1 MFCGIH
7 ASGYSV
13 ANGTLDN
20 MCFVEAI
27 GIIPHVLF
35 LIAALPILLLGY
47 GTVNINHSSWLH
59 YPGHS
64 LRWSL
69 TVLLLFIL
77 SCEIAE
83 GLLSDLHSTASY
95 LQLYIPSGVTFVAT
109 LVTAVYYH
117 NVEMSNFPKLLLLL
131 LGYWVIAIIMRILKL
146 WNLYVQG
153 LNAAHLRLDLNWL
166 IVAIYFL
173 YICIEVNFL
182 LQKRY
187 AFFKESKG
195 LDIKGDL
202 QQQDMHFHQPYVN
215 LLSKVTYWWMNKLM
229 VQGYRQPISMD
240 NLGQLPT
247 QHKAQANL
255 ERFKNVYKKEK
266 DRAAKEG
273 QTPSIWK
280 CFFKAFGL
288 SIVYSSIF
296 RYIGDLLGFIG
307 PLCVAGIVKFLVEIR
322 QGNISF
328 HASQQVKE
336 HYFVS
341 LEEFMENGFILAY
354 LLFMAT
360 LLQHTLMEMSYYL
373 AIKEGINLK
382 AGITGLI
389 YEKTLR
395 MSSWSLSNGDWSIE
409 QIINLM
415 SVDANQIMLFVWFC
429 PHLWAMPVQVVIAM
443 VMLYYQMGY
452 PAVIGAAII
461 VILCPVQYLVARQ
474 MTHMQKDTMDHSED
488 RFKKFNEMLKGIR
501 LLKLYSWESIFCT
514 LVDRARNREISSMRK
529 SSVYLVISLFLTAAT
544 PIIATVVTF
553 SIHHYMSDEALTAGR
568 TFATLVL
575 FNILVVPLFNFPMV
589 VVAMVNAI
597 MSAKRLRPFLDIP
610 EVDRGFYLTGE
621 DEQEDAKDVL
631 ITLLRMSGIHMKSIK
646 RQKSAKMVPEN
657 FVLEVTNGHFA
668 WDLSSDAP
676 TTTLYDINF
685 KVPRG
690 AMTLVIGPHD
700 SGKTSLVNAILGE
713 MKLLAGDVSWCLEK
727 NRVSFHAQ
735 KGWLFNANLRDNII
749 FGQPFNQARYDR
761 VISACSL
768 QADID
773 ILPEGDQT
781 EIGERGIWLTPGQ
794 KRRVSVARALYYSSD
809 IVILDDPLSF
819 LDVHEG
825 SHMMQEGIL
834 GMLREESRTII
845 LVTHKLEYLKEA
857 DNILV
862 MRDGHVTHQGTFGE
876 ITTEDPSLYQMWKNT
891 ISTQAQ
897 QEEEQRRKDQRGLE
911 KKYLRRQATKT
922 HHKDEEISDDDHKV
936 HHDVVSIV
944 DVPIKKKG
952 QEDKDSGK
960 GSSMSSQ
967 DLLSSPNEAEKK
979 KMAKDLMS
987 VPMSAYM
994 TYLLA
999 GGVLWVVILLLV
1011 SILKHGVMVAGDFWL
1026 ADWSSLWIDG
1036 TALTEDEWHYYIYGY
1051 VGLSL
1056 SGIFMAFLASIIIVL
1071 TGVQAGKNLHKKM
1084 LRRIILA
1091 PMRWFDTT
1099 PYGRILSRF
1108 SSDTATIDQQLPT
1121 TAESLIRTFLMCTA
1135 ALLVNAIV
1143 TPYFLIPA
1151 AVILFGFYLLQKFFI
1166 QSSRELQHLDILTKS
1181 PVLYHFS
1188 ETLRGLSTVRAYR
1201 DEKRFQQKL
1210 NDQIDQNTLAF
1221 LFLNTANRWLGVR
1234 LDYLGAF
1241 VVLWAAMCSLTAA
1254 VYSDIPVGLVGLA
1267 LTYALMVSTYLNW
1280 GVRNIAD
1287 IEMQMDAVHMV
1298 STFSEMPIEPY
1309 RKDEGN
1315 VEPHREWPGHGE
1327 IVLENLS
1334 TRYAPDLPAVL
1345 REVDLRIK
1353 PGEKVG
1359 ICGKTGSGKSSLSMA
1374 LFRMIDNFQGKIVI
1388 DGIDIADVPLNTLRS
1403 RLTIIPQD
1411 PILFSGT
1418 IRFNLDPA
1426 GQYNDK
1432 ELWDAV
1438 EIAQLKPLVVSFPE
1452 GLDTAV
1458 REGGS
1463 NFSIGQRQ
1471 LFCLARAFV
1480 RKSRVLVMD
1489 EATAL
1494 VDMET
1499 EAMLH
1504 RVVKNSFTNCTV
1516 ITIAH
1521 RVPNILECD
1530 RVLVFGGGRIVENN
1544 KPSVLLEQEDSIFT
1558 SMVKANL

>member
-1 MFCGIH
+1 MFCGNQ

-69 TVLLLFIL
+69 TVLLLFFL

-83 GLLSDLHSTASY
+83 GLLSDMHSTASY

-153 LNAAHLRLDLNWL
+153 LNALHLRLDLNWL

-173 YICIEVNFL
+173 YICIEINFL
-182 LQKRY
+182 VQKRY
-187 AFFKESKG
+187 AFFKPPSKG
-195 LDIKGDL
+195 LDIPEDL

-240 NLGQLPT
+240 NLGQLPM

-266 DRAAKEG
+266 ERAAKAG

-280 CFFKAFGL
+280 CFFKAFGVP
-288 SIVYSSIF
+288 IVYSSIF
-296 RYIGDLLGFIG
+296 RYLGDLLGFIG
-307 PLCVAGIVKFLVEIR
+307 PLCVAGIVKFL
-322 QGNISF
+322 
-328 HASQQVKE
+328 E

-360 LLQHTLMEMSYYL
+360 LLQHTFLEMSYYL

-382 AGITGLI
+382 AGIVGLV

-461 VILCPVQYLVARQ
+461 VVLCPVQYLVARQ
-474 MTHMQKDTMDHSED
+474 MTHMQKDTMDYSED

-501 LLKLYSWESIFCT
+501 LLKLYSWEGIFCK

-529 SSVYLVISLFLTAAT
+529 SSIYLVISLFLTAAT

-621 DEQEDAKDVL
+621 DEHEDAQDVL

-646 RQKSAKMVPEN
+646 RQKSGKMVPDN

-690 AMTLVIGPHD
+690 ALTLVIGPNAG
-700 SGKTSLVNAILGE
+700 GKTSLVNAILGE
-713 MKLLAGDVSWCLEK
+713 MKLLAGDVAWCLEK
-727 NRVSFHAQ
+727 NKVSFHAQ
-735 KGWLFNANLRDNII
+735 KGWLFNARLRDNIV

-773 ILPEGDQT
+773 ILPQGDQT

-794 KRRVSVARALYYSSD
+794 KRRVSVARAIYYSSD

-834 GMLREESRTII
+834 GMLREENRTVI

-862 MRDGHVTHQGTFGE
+862 MRDGHVTHQGTFSE

-891 ISTQAQ
+891 ISSQAQ
-897 QEEEQRRKDQRGLE
+897 QEEEERRKDQRGLE

-922 HHKDEEISDDDHKV
+922 HHKEEEDLSDEE
-936 HHDVVSIV
+936 
-944 DVPIKKKG
+944 KK
-952 QEDKDSGK
+952 
-960 GSSMSSQ
+960 
-967 DLLSSPNEAEKK
+967 
-979 KMAKDLMS
+979 
-987 VPMSAYM
+987 
-994 TYLLA
+994 
-999 GGVLWVVILLLV
+999 
-1011 SILKHGVMVAGDFWL
+1011 
-1026 ADWSSLWIDG
+1026 
-1036 TALTEDEWHYYIYGY
+1036 ALTEDEWHYYIYGY

-1056 SGIFMAFLASIIIVL
+1056 SGIFLAFLASVIIVL
-1071 TGVQAGKNLHKKM
+1071 AGVQAGKNLHKKM

-1121 TAESLIRTFLMCTA
+1121 TAESLIRTFLLCVA

-1151 AVILFGFYLLQKFFI
+1151 AVILLGFYLLQKFFI

-1181 PVLYHFS
+1181 PILYHFS

-1241 VVLWAAMCSLTAA
+1241 VVLWAAMCSLAVA
-1254 VYSDIPVGLVGLA
+1254 VYSDLPVGLVGLA

-1309 RKDEGN
+1309 RKAEGN
-1315 VEPHREWPGHGE
+1315 VEPHREWPGRGE
-1327 IVLENLS
+1327 IVLEHLS

-1345 REVDLRIK
+1345 KEVDLRIK
-1353 PGEKVG
+1353 PGENVG

-1388 DGIDIADVPLNTLRS
+1388 DGIDISDVPLSTLRS

-1499 EAMLH
+1499 EAVLH
-1504 RVVKNSFTNCTV
+1504 RVVKTAFTSCTV

-1521 RVPNILECD
+1521 RVENILECD

-1544 KPSVLLEQEDSIFT
+1544 KPSVLLQQEDSIF
-1558 SMVKANL
+1558 SSLVKANL

>member
-1 MFCGIH
+1 MFCGNQ

-69 TVLLLFIL
+69 TVLLLFFL

-83 GLLSDLHSTASY
+83 GLLSDMHSTASY

-146 WNLYVQG
+146 WNLY
-153 LNAAHLRLDLNWL
+153 
-166 IVAIYFL
+166 
-173 YICIEVNFL
+173 
-182 LQKRY
+182 RY
-187 AFFKESKG
+187 AFFKPPSKG
-195 LDIKGDL
+195 LDIPEDL

-240 NLGQLPT
+240 NLGQLPM

-266 DRAAKEG
+266 ERAAKAG

-280 CFFKAFGL
+280 CFFKAFGVP
-288 SIVYSSIF
+288 IVYSSIF
-296 RYIGDLLGFIG
+296 RYLGDLLGFIG

-322 QGNISF
+322 QGTISF
-328 HASQQVKE
+328 HESQQVKE

-360 LLQHTLMEMSYYL
+360 LLQHTFLEMSYYL

-382 AGITGLI
+382 AGIVGLV

-461 VILCPVQYLVARQ
+461 VVLCPVQYLVARQ
-474 MTHMQKDTMDHSED
+474 MTHMQKDTMDYSED

-501 LLKLYSWESIFCT
+501 LLKLYSWEGIFCK

-529 SSVYLVISLFLTAAT
+529 SSIYLVISLFLTAAT

-621 DEQEDAKDVL
+621 DEHEDAQDVL

-646 RQKSAKMVPEN
+646 RQKSGKMVPDN

-690 AMTLVIGPHD
+690 ALTLVIGPNAG
-700 SGKTSLVNAILGE
+700 GKTSLVNAILGE
-713 MKLLAGDVSWCLEK
+713 MKLLAGDVAWCLEK
-727 NRVSFHAQ
+727 NKVSFHAQ
-735 KGWLFNANLRDNII
+735 KGWLFNARLRDNIV

-773 ILPEGDQT
+773 ILPQGDQT

-794 KRRVSVARALYYSSD
+794 KRRVSVARAIYYSSD

-834 GMLREESRTII
+834 GMLREENRTVI

-862 MRDGHVTHQGTFGE
+862 MRDGHVTHQGTFSE

-891 ISTQAQ
+891 ISSQAQ
-897 QEEEQRRKDQRGLE
+897 QEEEERRKDQRGLE

-922 HHKDEEISDDDHKV
+922 HHKEEEDLSDEE
-936 HHDVVSIV
+936 
-944 DVPIKKKG
+944 KK
-952 QEDKDSGK
+952 
-960 GSSMSSQ
+960 
-967 DLLSSPNEAEKK
+967 
-979 KMAKDLMS
+979 
-987 VPMSAYM
+987 
-994 TYLLA
+994 
-999 GGVLWVVILLLV
+999 
-1011 SILKHGVMVAGDFWL
+1011 
-1026 ADWSSLWIDG
+1026 
-1036 TALTEDEWHYYIYGY
+1036 ALTEDEWHYYIYGY

-1056 SGIFMAFLASIIIVL
+1056 SGIFLAFLASIIIVL
-1071 TGVQAGKNLHKKM
+1071 AGVQAGKNLHKKM

-1121 TAESLIRTFLMCTA
+1121 TAESLIRTFLLCVA

-1151 AVILFGFYLLQKFFI
+1151 AVILLGFYLLQKFFI

-1181 PVLYHFS
+1181 PILYHFS

-1241 VVLWAAMCSLTAA
+1241 VVLWAAMCSLAVA
-1254 VYSDIPVGLVGLA
+1254 VYSDLPVGLVGLA

-1309 RKDEGN
+1309 RKAEGN
-1315 VEPHREWPGHGE
+1315 VEPHREWPGRGE
-1327 IVLENLS
+1327 IVLEHLS

-1345 REVDLRIK
+1345 KEVDLRIK
-1353 PGEKVG
+1353 PGENVG

-1388 DGIDIADVPLNTLRS
+1388 DGIDISDVPLSTLRS

-1499 EAMLH
+1499 EAVLH
-1504 RVVKNSFTNCTV
+1504 RVVKTAFTSCTV

-1521 RVPNILECD
+1521 RVENILECD

-1544 KPSVLLEQEDSIFT
+1544 KPSVLLQQEDSIF
-1558 SMVKANL
+1558 SSLVKANL

>member
-1 MFCGIH
+1 MG
-7 ASGYSV
+7 
-13 ANGTLDN
+13 N
-20 MCFVEAI
+20 
-27 GIIPHVLF
+27 
-35 LIAALPILLLGY
+35 
-47 GTVNINHSSWLH
+47 
-59 YPGHS
+59 
-64 LRWSL
+64 
-69 TVLLLFIL
+69 
-77 SCEIAE
+77 
-83 GLLSDLHSTASY
+83 
-95 LQLYIPSGVTFVAT
+95 
-109 LVTAVYYH
+109 
-117 NVEMSNFPKLLLLL
+117 
-131 LGYWVIAIIMRILKL
+131 
-146 WNLYVQG
+146 QG
-153 LNAAHLRLDLNWL
+153 
-166 IVAIYFL
+166 
-173 YICIEVNFL
+173 
-182 LQKRY
+182 K
-187 AFFKESKG
+187 
-195 LDIKGDL
+195 
-202 QQQDMHFHQPYVN
+202 
-215 LLSKVTYWWMNKLM
+215 
-229 VQGYRQPISMD
+229 
-240 NLGQLPT
+240 LPT

-266 DRAAKEG
+266 ERAAKAG

-280 CFFKAFGL
+280 CFFKAFGQ

-328 HASQQVKE
+328 HESQQVKE

-360 LLQHTLMEMSYYL
+360 ILQHTLMEMSYYL

-382 AGITGLI
+382 AGITGLV

-452 PAVIGAAII
+452 PAVIGASII

-529 SSVYLVISLFLTAAT
+529 SSVYLVFSLFLTAAT

-646 RQKSAKMVPEN
+646 RQKSCKMVPEN

-676 TTTLYDINF
+676 TTALYDINF

-690 AMTLVIGPHD
+690 AMTVVIGPNA
-700 SGKTSLVNAILGE
+700 SGKTSLINAILGE
-713 MKLLAGDVSWCLEK
+713 MKLLAGDVAWCLEK
-727 NRVSFHAQ
+727 NKVSFHAQ
-735 KGWLFNANLRDNII
+735 KGWLFNAKLRDNIL
-749 FGQPFNQARYDR
+749 FGQLFDQARYDR

-794 KRRVSVARALYYSSD
+794 KRRVSVARALYNSSD

-834 GMLREESRTII
+834 GMLREENRTIV

-862 MRDGHVTHQGTFGE
+862 MRDGHVTHQGTFSE

-897 QEEEQRRKDQRGLE
+897 QEEEERRKDQRGLE

-922 HHKDEEISDDDHKV
+922 THKEE
-936 HHDVVSIV
+936 
-944 DVPIKKKG
+944 
-952 QEDKDSGK
+952 E
-960 GSSMSSQ
+960 
-967 DLLSSPNEAEKK
+967 LSEEAEKQ

-987 VPMSAYM
+987 VPMSAYL

-1026 ADWSSLWIDG
+1026 ADWSSLWMDG
-1036 TALTEDEWHYYIYGY
+1036 TPLTEEEWHYYIYGY

-1056 SGIFMAFLASIIIVL
+1056 SGIFLACLASIIIVL

-1121 TAESLIRTFLMCTA
+1121 TVESLIRTFLMCTA

-1234 LDYLGAF
+1234 LDYLGAC
-1241 VVLWAAMCSLTAA
+1241 VVLWAAMCSLAVA
-1254 VYSDIPVGLVGLA
+1254 VYSDLPVGLVGLA

-1309 RKDEGN
+1309 RKAEGN
-1315 VEPHREWPGHGE
+1315 VEPHREWPGQGE
-1327 IVLENLS
+1327 IVLEHLS

-1345 REVDLRIK
+1345 KEVDLRIK

-1426 GQYNDK
+1426 GMYNDK

-1530 RVLVFGGGRIVENN
+1530 RVLVFGGGKIVEND
-1544 KPSVLLEQEDSIFT
+1544 KPSVLLQQEDSIFT

>member
-1 MFCGIH
+1 M
-7 ASGYSV
+7 
-13 ANGTLDN
+13 
-20 MCFVEAI
+20 
-27 GIIPHVLF
+27 
-35 LIAALPILLLGY
+35 
-47 GTVNINHSSWLH
+47 
-59 YPGHS
+59 
-64 LRWSL
+64 
-69 TVLLLFIL
+69 
-77 SCEIAE
+77 
-83 GLLSDLHSTASY
+83 HSTASY

-131 LGYWVIAIIMRILKL
+131 LGYWVIAIIMRVLKL

-153 LNAAHLRLDLNWL
+153 LNAGHLRLDLNWL
-166 IVAIYFL
+166 IVAIYFM
-173 YICIEVNFL
+173 YICIEVNHL
-182 LQKRY
+182 IQKKY
-187 AFFKESKG
+187 AFFKQSPKG
-195 LDIKGDL
+195 ADIPDDL

-240 NLGQLPT
+240 NLGKLPT

-266 DRAAKEG
+266 ERAAKAG

-280 CFFKAFGL
+280 CFFKAFGQ

-328 HASQQVKE
+328 HESQQVKE

-360 LLQHTLMEMSYYL
+360 ILQHTLMEMSYYL

-382 AGITGLI
+382 AGITGLV

-452 PAVIGAAII
+452 PAVIGASII

-529 SSVYLVISLFLTAAT
+529 SSVYLVFSLFLTAAT

-646 RQKSAKMVPEN
+646 RQKSCKMVPEN

-676 TTTLYDINF
+676 TTALYDINF

-690 AMTLVIGPHD
+690 AMTVVIGPNA
-700 SGKTSLVNAILGE
+700 SGKTSLINAILGE
-713 MKLLAGDVSWCLEK
+713 MKLLAGDVAWCLEK
-727 NRVSFHAQ
+727 NKVSFHAQ
-735 KGWLFNANLRDNII
+735 KGWLFNAKLRDNIL
-749 FGQPFNQARYDR
+749 FGQLFDQARYDR

-794 KRRVSVARALYYSSD
+794 KRRVSVARALYNSSD

-834 GMLREESRTII
+834 GMLREENRTIV

-862 MRDGHVTHQGTFGE
+862 MRDGHVTHQGTFSE

-897 QEEEQRRKDQRGLE
+897 QEEEERRKDQRGLE

-922 HHKDEEISDDDHKV
+922 THKEE
-936 HHDVVSIV
+936 
-944 DVPIKKKG
+944 
-952 QEDKDSGK
+952 E
-960 GSSMSSQ
+960 
-967 DLLSSPNEAEKK
+967 LSEEAEKQ

-987 VPMSAYM
+987 VPMSAYL

-1026 ADWSSLWIDG
+1026 ADWSSLWMDG
-1036 TALTEDEWHYYIYGY
+1036 TPLTEEEWHYYIYGY

-1056 SGIFMAFLASIIIVL
+1056 SGIFLACLASIIIVL

-1121 TAESLIRTFLMCTA
+1121 TVESLIRTFLMCTA

-1234 LDYLGAF
+1234 LDYLGAC
-1241 VVLWAAMCSLTAA
+1241 VVLWAAMCSLAVA
-1254 VYSDIPVGLVGLA
+1254 VYSDLPVGLVGLA

-1309 RKDEGN
+1309 RKAEGN
-1315 VEPHREWPGHGE
+1315 VEPHREWPGQGE
-1327 IVLENLS
+1327 IVLEHLS

-1345 REVDLRIK
+1345 KEVDLRIK

-1426 GQYNDK
+1426 GMYNDK

-1530 RVLVFGGGRIVENN
+1530 RVLVFGGGKIVEND
-1544 KPSVLLEQEDSIFT
+1544 KPSVLLQQEDSIFT

>member
-1 MFCGIH
+1 MFCGNQ

-69 TVLLLFIL
+69 TVLLLFFL

-83 GLLSDLHSTASY
+83 GLLSDMQSTASY

-153 LNAAHLRLDLNWL
+153 LNALHLRLDLNWL

-173 YICIEVNFL
+173 YICIEINFL
-182 LQKRY
+182 VQKRY
-187 AFFKESKG
+187 AFFKPPSKG
-195 LDIKGDL
+195 LDIPEDL

-240 NLGQLPT
+240 NLGQLPM

-266 DRAAKEG
+266 ERAAKAG

-280 CFFKAFGL
+280 CFFKAFGAP
-288 SIVYSSIF
+288 IVYSSIF
-296 RYIGDLLGFIG
+296 RYMGDLLGFIG

-322 QGNISF
+322 QGTISF
-328 HASQQVKE
+328 HESQQVKE

-360 LLQHTLMEMSYYL
+360 LLQHTFLEMSYYL

-382 AGITGLI
+382 AGIVGLV

-461 VILCPVQYLVARQ
+461 VVLCPVQYLVARQ
-474 MTHMQKDTMDHSED
+474 MTHMQKDTMDYSED

-501 LLKLYSWESIFCT
+501 LLKLYSWEGIFCK

-529 SSVYLVISLFLTAAT
+529 SSIYLVISLFLTAAT

-553 SIHHYMSDEALTAGR
+553 SIHHYMSDESLTAGR

-621 DEQEDAKDVL
+621 DEHEDAQDVL

-646 RQKSAKMVPEN
+646 RQKSGKMVPDN

-690 AMTLVIGPHD
+690 ALTLVIGPNAG
-700 SGKTSLVNAILGE
+700 GKTSLVNAILGE
-713 MKLLAGDVSWCLEK
+713 MKLLAGDVAWCLEK
-727 NRVSFHAQ
+727 NKVSFHAQ
-735 KGWLFNANLRDNII
+735 KGWLFNARLRDNIV

-773 ILPEGDQT
+773 ILPQGDQT

-794 KRRVSVARALYYSSD
+794 KRRVSVARAIYYSSD

-834 GMLREESRTII
+834 GMLREENRTVI

-862 MRDGHVTHQGTFGE
+862 MRDGHVTHQGTFSE

-891 ISTQAQ
+891 ISSQAQ
-897 QEEEQRRKDQRGLE
+897 QEEEERRKDQRGLE

-922 HHKDEEISDDDHKV
+922 HHKEE
-936 HHDVVSIV
+936 
-944 DVPIKKKG
+944 
-952 QEDKDSGK
+952 ED
-960 GSSMSSQ
+960 
-967 DLLSSPNEAEKK
+967 LSEEAEKK
-979 KMAKDLMS
+979 QMAKDVMS

-994 TYLLA
+994 TYILA
-999 GGVLWVVILLLV
+999 GGILWVVILLV
-1011 SILKHGVMVAGDFWL
+1011 ISILKHGVMVAGDFWL
-1026 ADWSSLWIDG
+1026 AEWSSLWMNG

-1056 SGIFMAFLASIIIVL
+1056 SGIFLAFLASIIIVL
-1071 TGVQAGKNLHKKM
+1071 AGVQAGKNLHKKM

-1121 TAESLIRTFLMCTA
+1121 TAESLIRTFLLCVA

-1151 AVILFGFYLLQKFFI
+1151 AVILLGFYLLQKFFI

-1181 PVLYHFS
+1181 PILYHFS

-1241 VVLWAAMCSLTAA
+1241 VVLWAAMCSLAVA
-1254 VYSDIPVGLVGLA
+1254 VYSDLPVGLVGLA

-1309 RKDEGN
+1309 RKAEGN
-1315 VEPHREWPGHGE
+1315 VEPHREWPGRGE
-1327 IVLENLS
+1327 IVLEHLS

-1345 REVDLRIK
+1345 KEVDLRIK
-1353 PGEKVG
+1353 PGENVG

-1388 DGIDIADVPLNTLRS
+1388 DGIDIADVPLSTLRS

-1499 EAMLH
+1499 EAVLH
-1504 RVVKNSFTNCTV
+1504 RVVKTAFTSCTV

-1521 RVPNILECD
+1521 RVENILECD

-1544 KPSVLLEQEDSIFT
+1544 KPSVLLQQEDSIF
-1558 SMVKANL
+1558 SSLVKANL

>member
-146 WNLYVQG
+146 WNLY
-153 LNAAHLRLDLNWL
+153 
-166 IVAIYFL
+166 
-173 YICIEVNFL
+173 
-182 LQKRY
+182 RY

-247 QHKAQANL
+247 
-255 ERFKNVYKKEK
+255 

-307 PLCVAGIVKFLVEIR
+307 PLCVAGIVKFL
-322 QGNISF
+322 
-328 HASQQVKE
+328 E

-429 PHLWAMPVQVVIAM
+429 PHLWAMPVQ
-443 VMLYYQMGY
+443 MGY
-452 PAVIGAAII
+452 PAVIGATII
-461 VILCPVQYLVARQ
+461 VMLCPVQYLVARQ

-529 SSVYLVISLFLTAAT
+529 SSVYLVISLTIPVFLQ
-544 PIIATVVTF
+544 TF

-610 EVDRGFYLTGE
+610 E
-621 DEQEDAKDVL
+621 
-631 ITLLRMSGIHMKSIK
+631 MSGIHMKSIK

-761 VISACSL
+761 VVSACSL

-834 GMLREESRTII
+834 GMLREENRTII

-897 QEEEQRRKDQRGLE
+897 QEEEQKRKDQRGLE

-922 HHKDEEISDDDHKV
+922 HHKDEEMSD
-936 HHDVVSIV
+936 
-944 DVPIKKKG
+944 
-952 QEDKDSGK
+952 E
-960 GSSMSSQ
+960 
-967 DLLSSPNEAEKK
+967 EKK
-979 KMAKDLMS
+979 
-987 VPMSAYM
+987 
-994 TYLLA
+994 
-999 GGVLWVVILLLV
+999 
-1011 SILKHGVMVAGDFWL
+1011 
-1026 ADWSSLWIDG
+1026 
-1036 TALTEDEWHYYIYGY
+1036 ALTEDEWHYYIYGY

-1121 TAESLIRTFLMCTA
+1121 TAESLIRTFLMCTS

-1309 RKDEGN
+1309 RKTEGN